1 MLARWEMMSE
11 HPNTL
16 TDQLRNL
23 TQAPLNRFA
32 VLAARIGIHPDWITA
47 FGLLMVAFAAYFIA
61 RGEFVAGGVVL
72 LLSLPLDA
80 LDGAVARVIERS
92 GVFGMVLDSTLDRY
106 ADGFILAA
114 LSYYFAESG
123 RTDMLTIAL
132 AALIGSYLVS
142 YIRARAGDA
151 KVGVSAT
158 VGWFTRMERVALL
171 LIAILAA
178 GSLSSELPLEIGL
191 LILAIGANLTALQ
204 RLRYVHTTLRDRGD

>member
-1 MLARWEMMSE
+1 MTE
-11 HPNTL
+11 HPTTL
-16 TDQLRNL
+16 TDRLRNL
-23 TQAPLNRFA
+23 VGAPLNRFA
-32 VLAARIGIHPDWITA
+32 VLVARMGIHPDWITA
-47 FGLLMVAFAAYFIA
+47 FGLLMVAFSAFFIA
-61 RGEFVAGGVVL
+61 RGDFLAGGVVL

-92 GVFGMVLDSTLDRY
+92 GVFGMVLDSTVDRY
-106 ADGFILAA
+106 ADGFIFAA

-123 RTDMLTIAL
+123 RMDMLAIAL

-142 YIRARAGDA
+142 YIRARADDA

-158 VGWFTRMERVALL
+158 VGWFTRMERVSVL
-171 LIAILAA
+171 LIVILAA
-178 GSLSSELPLEIGL
+178 GLLESDVPLEIGL

>member
-1 MLARWEMMSE
+1 MTE
-11 HPNTL
+11 HPTTL
-16 TDQLRNL
+16 TDRLRNL
-23 TQAPLNRFA
+23 VGAPLNRFA
-32 VLAARIGIHPDWITA
+32 VLVARMGIHPDWITA
-47 FGLLMVAFAAYFIA
+47 FGLLMVAFSAFFIA
-61 RGEFVAGGVVL
+61 RGDFLAGGVVL

-92 GVFGMVLDSTLDRY
+92 GVFGMVLDSTVDRY

-123 RTDMLTIAL
+123 RTDMLAIAL

-142 YIRARAGDA
+142 YIRARADDA

-158 VGWFTRMERVALL
+158 VGWFTRMERVSVL
-171 LIAILAA
+171 LIVILAA
-178 GSLSSELPLEIGL
+178 GLLESDVPLGIGL

>member
-1 MLARWEMMSE
+1 MTE
-11 HPNTL
+11 HPTTL
-16 TDQLRNL
+16 TDRLRNF

-32 VLAARIGIHPDWITA
+32 ALAARMGIHPDAITG
-47 FGLLMVAFAAYFIA
+47 FGLLMVAFAAFFIA
-61 RGEFVAGGVVL
+61 RGEFVEGGIVL

-80 LDGAVARVIERS
+80 LDGAVARAMKRS

-123 RTDMLTIAL
+123 RMDMVAVAL

-142 YIRARAGDA
+142 YIRARADDA

-178 GSLSSELPLEIGL
+178 GLLSSEVPLEIGL
-191 LILAIGANLTALQ
+191 VILAIGANLTALQ
-204 RLRYVHTTLRDRGD
+204 RLRYVHATLRDRGD